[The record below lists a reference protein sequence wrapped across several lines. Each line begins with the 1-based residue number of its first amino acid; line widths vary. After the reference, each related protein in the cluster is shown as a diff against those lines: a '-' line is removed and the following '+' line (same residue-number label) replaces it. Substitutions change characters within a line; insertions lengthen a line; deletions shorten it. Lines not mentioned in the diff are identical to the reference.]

1 MARKKDMTV
10 LDVDENGNVIV
21 PPPRQ
26 TAPDTD
32 AHRKTEETFWRM
44 LGEDEEGTGYVNVHY
59 LANGQN
65 RSETLV
71 LNSPADQYDYTELL
85 SVVQKD
91 YAPRLHPGTSGLY
104 RIRLYVKNENG
115 QHVCRGNKLETI
127 LAGEAPKNTLPAVA
141 QPGTDPALAAIL
153 GQLAQGQQQ
162 LATAI
167 ADLSRPR
174 ESAALAM
181 LKETAPLWMPA
192 VAAGLVEYIKAP
204 KNKTSE
210 LAVFERALAL
220 TGTIRDL
227 REGTD
232 GGPEEPASPW
242 AGVVMKLLDN
252 ASAYMQTAAL
262 RAPARPLPPTAPP
275 APGAAGAPSPAPVT
289 GGDPNHPLYA
299 QIANLMD
306 VARDGADPEETA
318 TVLWDKLP
326 EAIRPQLVA
335 FLNRPEAMRDLVAIH
350 PGVMDYLVWT
360 DEFRLALVDIGT
372 GNVQDSGQVIEG
384 AANHAGGSDHATGN
398 T

>member
-85 SVVQKD
+85 SVVQKE

-127 LAGEAPKNTLPAVA
+127 LAGEAPKNNLPAVV

-174 ESAALAM
+174 ESAALAL

-192 VAAGLVEYIKAP
+192 VATGLVEYIKAP
-204 KNKTSE
+204 KKSASDLTMLKE
-210 LAVFERALAL
+210 ALAL
-220 TGTIRDL
+220 TGTIRDM
-227 REGTD
+227 RADAD
-232 GGPEEPASPW
+232 GGGEEPTSPW
-242 AGVVMKLLDN
+242 AGVIMKVLDN

-262 RAPARPLPPTAPP
+262 RAPARPLPPAAPT
-275 APGAAGAPSPAPVT
+275 APGATPPPVA
-289 GGDPNHPLYA
+289 GGDPQHPLYA
-299 QIANLMD
+299 QIVNLLD

-318 TVLWDKLP
+318 AALWEKLP

-350 PGVMDYLVWT
+350 PGVMDHLVWT
-360 DEFRLALVDIGT
+360 DEFRLSLVDIGT

-384 AANHAGGSDHATGN
+384 AATHAGGSDHATGN

>member
-1 MARKKDMTV
+1 
-10 LDVDENGNVIV
+10 
-21 PPPRQ
+21 
-26 TAPDTD
+26 
-32 AHRKTEETFWRM
+32 
-44 LGEDEEGTGYVNVHY
+44 
-59 LANGQN
+59 
-65 RSETLV
+65 
-71 LNSPADQYDYTELL
+71 
-85 SVVQKD
+85 
-91 YAPRLHPGTSGLY
+91 
-104 RIRLYVKNENG
+104 
-115 QHVCRGNKLETI
+115 
-127 LAGEAPKNTLPAVA
+127 
-141 QPGTDPALAAIL
+141 
-153 GQLAQGQQQ
+153 
-162 LATAI
+162 
-167 ADLSRPR
+167 
-174 ESAALAM
+174 
-181 LKETAPLWMPA
+181 LWMPA
-192 VAAGLVEYIKAP
+192 VAAGLVEYIKTP
-204 KNKTSE
+204 KKSGSDLTMLKE
-210 LAVFERALAL
+210 ALAL

-227 REGTD
+227 RADAEG
-232 GGPEEPASPW
+232 GGEEPASPW

-275 APGAAGAPSPAPVT
+275 VPGAAGAPSPVPVT

-372 GNVQDSGQVIEG
+372 GNVQDSGQVIDG
-384 AANHAGGSDHATGN
+384 AATHAGGSDHATGN